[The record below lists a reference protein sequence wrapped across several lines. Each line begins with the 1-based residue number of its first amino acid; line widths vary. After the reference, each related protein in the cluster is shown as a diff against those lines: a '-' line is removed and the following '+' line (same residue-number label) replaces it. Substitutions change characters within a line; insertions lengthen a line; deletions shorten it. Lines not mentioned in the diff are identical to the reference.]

1 MTLRRYLG
9 IDIGGSAVKA
19 GLVDENGEVIVKSET
34 EIDRSCKR
42 ETVMETVIR
51 SIRELVITNDI
62 VMSSLFGIGV
72 SSPGS
77 IDTVNG
83 EVALSGGN
91 VPNWGGTKVREIL
104 SKEFNLPVSLAND
117 GNCVALAEAWIGAA
131 KNCDDVIC
139 VALGTGVGGGI
150 ISRGKLIEGHKGFAG
165 EIGHF
170 VTHAGGR
177 ECACGGKGCFE
188 KYAATSA
195 LVREGSEIRN
205 NWYTGRNIF
214 DDANAGD
221 EEALALVDRWTDEVA
236 YGISGLVHIFNP
248 EVILI
253 GGGVS
258 AQEELVILPIRR
270 KVNAIIMQDFT
281 EGLVVKRASL
291 GNDAGMVGAV
301 KHLMDEQ
308 LIETMETQNILSG
321 DI

>member
-9 IDIGGSAVKA
+9 IDIGGSAVKT
-19 GLVDENGEVIVKSET
+19 GLVDETGEVIVKSET
-34 EIDRSCKR
+34 EIDRSCKK

-51 SIRELVITNDI
+51 SIRELIITNNIDI
-62 VMSSLFGIGV
+62 SSLFGIGV

-77 IDTVNG
+77 IDTVKG
-83 EVALSGGN
+83 EVAISGGN

-104 SKEFNLPVSLAND
+104 SEEFRLPVSLAND

-131 KNCDDVIC
+131 RDCNDVLC
-139 VALGTGVGGGI
+139 VTLGTGIGGGI
-150 ISRGKLIEGHKGFAG
+150 ISRGKLIEGHRGYAG

-177 ECACGGKGCFE
+177 ECACGGRGCFE
-188 KYAATSA
+188 RYAATSA
-195 LVREGSEIRN
+195 LVREGSELRDK
-205 NWYTGRNIF
+205 WYTGRNIF
-214 DDANAGD
+214 EYANAGD
-221 EEALALVDRWTDEVA
+221 EEALALVDRWTDEIA
-236 YGISGLVHIFNP
+236 YGIAGLIHIFNP

-258 AQEELVILPIRR
+258 AQEELVILPVRR
-270 KVNAIIMQDFT
+270 KVNDLIMTDFT
-281 EGLVVKRASL
+281 DGLVVKRASL

-308 LIETMETQNILSG
+308 LIESVETQNIIAG
-321 DI
+321 DL